1 MFTELVFDAGKKVLD
16 GGEITVEEA
25 RQLAGLEGGDIPF
38 LLAVANKVRE
48 KYAGSGVDFCSII
61 NARSGHC
68 SEDCAFCAQSAHHCA
83 EVEVYPLLEV
93 DEMVRTAKEAEKEG
107 IDRFGIVTSGR
118 GAGGEKE
125 FTKILE
131 AVRRMRGETSLRI
144 CGSLGIISFSEAV
157 VLKEAGLS
165 RYHHNL
171 ETSRSFFKE
180 ICTTHT
186 FEERVATIKAAQ
198 QAGLECCSGGIIGMG
213 ETIEQRI
220 ELAFILKELNVNSV
234 PINILN
240 PIKGTRLF
248 DQRPLLPMEIVKMMA
263 IFRLILPDKELR
275 YAGGREVNL
284 RELQALGLLGG
295 INGMLTGGYLTT
307 GGRHANQDRQMVAD
321 LGIGRR
327 KG

>member
-1 MFTELVFDAGKKVLD
+1 
-16 GGEITVEEA
+16 
-25 RQLAGLEGGDIPF
+25 
-38 LLAVANKVRE
+38 
-48 KYAGSGVDFCSII
+48 
-61 NARSGHC
+61 
-68 SEDCAFCAQSAHHCA
+68 
-83 EVEVYPLLEV
+83 
-93 DEMVRTAKEAEKEG
+93 
-107 IDRFGIVTSGR
+107 
-118 GAGGEKE
+118 
-125 FTKILE
+125 
-131 AVRRMRGETSLRI
+131 
-144 CGSLGIISFSEAV
+144 V